1 MTEILSTSSGALTGP
16 QHEPSNDPDTALT
29 TAGQGLTTK
38 PLSPTRL
45 AWLRFRRHKLAMAS
59 VIILAVLTILVFFPG
74 LVVDWQPLERDL
86 DAARYAG
93 PSGEHWLGTDD
104 LRRDLFSRILHGGQI
119 SLQVAFFVALLSTG
133 LGALVGSVSG
143 YFGGGLDNALMRVTD
158 LFLGLPQLVA
168 LIILTRLPAR
178 NEWAVT
184 FMGEEGTV
192 RSIITVM
199 VLIFWMPTAR
209 IVRGLV
215 LSLKEKEF
223 VEAARAMGAS
233 DWRILTR
240 HLLPNC
246 MGPLIVAVTIAVAA
260 AILTESALSFL
271 GFGVESVTTPT
282 WGNLL
287 SNTKGQLRSNG
298 HVVWFPGLA
307 IVITVL
313 CVNYLGDGLRDALD
327 PRQKKNKA

>member
-1 MTEILSTSSGALTGP
+1 
-16 QHEPSNDPDTALT
+16 
-29 TAGQGLTTK
+29 
-38 PLSPTRL
+38 
-45 AWLRFRRHKLAMAS
+45 
-59 VIILAVLTILVFFPG
+59 
-74 LVVDWQPLERDL
+74 
-86 DAARYAG
+86 
-93 PSGEHWLGTDD
+93 
-104 LRRDLFSRILHGGQI
+104 
-119 SLQVAFFVALLSTG
+119 
-133 LGALVGSVSG
+133 
-143 YFGGGLDNALMRVTD
+143 MRVTD

-178 NEWAVT
+178 NEWAQT

-233 DWRILTR
+233 DGRILLR

-246 MGPLIVAVTIAVAA
+246 TGPLIVAVTIAVAA

-287 SNTKGQLRSNG
+287 SGTKGQLRANG

-307 IVITVL
+307 IVLTVL

-327 PRQKKNKA
+327 PRQAKR

>member
-1 MTEILSTSSGALTGP
+1 MISAIVL
-16 QHEPSNDPDTALT
+16 
-29 TAGQGLTTK
+29 
-38 PLSPTRL
+38 
-45 AWLRFRRHKLAMAS
+45 
-59 VIILAVLTILVFFPG
+59 VIFTILIFFPT
-74 LVVDWQPLERDL
+74 LVTDWGPLERDL
-86 DAARYAG
+86 DAEQYAG
-93 PSGEHWLGTDD
+93 PSAEHWFGTDA
-104 LRRDLFSRILHGGQI
+104 LRQDLFARVLYGGQI
-119 SLQVAFFVALLSTG
+119 SLQVGFAVALISTA
-133 LGALVGSVSG
+133 LGAAIGAGAG
-143 YFGGGLDNALMRVTD
+143 YFGGKLDDFLMRVTD

-168 LIILTRLPAR
+168 LIILTTLPAR
-178 NEWAVT
+178 NEWAEA
-184 FMGEEGTV
+184 FLGPDGSV

-199 VLIFWMPTAR
+199 ALLFWMPIAR
-209 IVRGLV
+209 VVRGLV

-233 DWRILTR
+233 DSRIVSR

-246 MGPLIVAVTIAVAA
+246 IGPLIVAITLAVAA

-287 SNTKGQLRSNG
+287 ANTKGQLVNHG

-327 PRQKKNKA
+327 PRQAKK